1 MPVGLKNTRATY
13 QRLVNLM
20 FHNQVGRNMEVYVD
34 DMLVKSQQTMNHL
47 INLEET
53 FDTLWK
59 YNMKLNSSKCVFTV
73 PSRKFLSFMV
83 SQRGIEANPNK
94 IRAIIEMSPP
104 TNVKEVQR
112 LSGHIAALNRF
123 ISRSTDKCFPFFKLL
138 KKNSNGRINV
148 L

>member
-1 MPVGLKNTRATY
+1 MPVGLKNTGATY

-34 DMLVKSQQTMNHL
+34 DMLVRSQQTMNHL

-83 SQRGIEANPNK
+83 SQRGIEANPNN

-104 TNVKEVQR
+104 TNVKQVQR